1 MLKLEQRL
9 EGAIK
14 KRGVFTGYY
23 FTSKGEE
30 KKDAREEPFNINW
43 EEHFAGKKTY
53 GMSPLKI
60 IQDENGSKGLCRWI
74 GFDMD
79 VNDKPN
85 VFCKKVFK
93 INPEL
98 IPYKSSSGRS

>member
-1 MLKLEQRL
+1 MLTLEQRL

-23 FTSKGEE
+23 INSKGEE

-60 IQDENGSKGLCRWI
+60 TKDASDA
-74 GFDMD
+74 FDWM
-79 VNDKPN
+79 VS
-85 VFCKKVFK
+85 V
-93 INPEL
+93 
-98 IPYKSSSGRS
+98 KSHKLGISS